1 LRPKRAKTKVAA
13 LIPADDVSG
22 WTVGAPAQV
31 VVTDGWT
38 NGRIERLSLDT
49 QRNLVG
55 FPDEV
60 VKADRLLVTATI
72 ALDRDVD
79 LALVGTPA
87 EVVLARNP
95 IATARAKLRTIIGQ

>member
-1 LRPKRAKTKVAA
+1 
-13 LIPADDVSG
+13 
-22 WTVGAPAQV
+22 
-31 VVTDGWT
+31 
-38 NGRIERLSLDT
+38 
-49 QRNLVG
+49 
-55 FPDEV
+55 
-60 VKADRLLVTATI
+60 VTATI